1 MKDRVMICFATGR
14 SDCNLLPILSSK
26 FQPQKVCLLCTP
38 EMKEE
43 AAFFKDALN
52 GRTEVDIVELG
63 TSDEIGRIQD
73 TLMEVV
79 GRYENKV
86 VMNITGGKKTMTI
99 AAFNVCSAVAIPFFY
114 LDLKTFNVFYFEN
127 NQSGAVVEPRVENI
141 QYDIKN
147 NKGNL
152 KIFLKARKIVA
163 EDLHE
168 WQQPTDDEKEYFDFI
183 MKCRNS
189 SESEVILK
197 GLRILNKYASKS
209 AADPKNRNVVSVER
223 EDRTD
228 FGFNEICD
236 ELEKLEFLLPSE
248 SSLIKFKNHETA
260 EFLAGKWFEKYC
272 AMVFKNLFPQLPIF
286 HGEMFIT
293 GQTKNE
299 FDLVFLKDSKIFIGE
314 VKASHL
320 SEESP
325 KHSPIIYKLDSLKNS
340 VGGKSSQ
347 ACLISLDEV
356 NNEIKGRCKT
366 NKIFCIDKVLGRVDI
381 LEKQIKEWL
390 KK

>member
-1 MKDRVMICFATGR
+1 
-14 SDCNLLPILSSK
+14 
-26 FQPQKVCLLCTP
+26 
-38 EMKEE
+38 
-43 AAFFKDALN
+43 
-52 GRTEVDIVELG
+52 
-63 TSDEIGRIQD
+63 
-73 TLMEVV
+73 MEVV

-99 AAFNVCSAVAIPFFY
+99 AAFNVCSAFAIPFFY

-141 QYDIKN
+141 KFDIKN

-168 WQQPTDDEKEYFDFI
+168 WQQPTADEKEYFDFI
-183 MKCRNS
+183 MKFRDP
-189 SESEVILK
+189 SELQVILE

-209 AADPKNRNVVSVER
+209 VKPNNRIEVPIER
-223 EDRTD
+223 KDRSHL
-228 FGFNEICD
+228 GFNEICE
-236 ELEKLEFLLPSE
+236 ELEKLEFLLPSG
-248 SSLIKFKNHETA
+248 SALIKFKNHETA

-325 KHSPIIYKLDSLKNS
+325 KHSPIIYKLDSLKNN

-366 NKIFCIDKVLGRVDI
+366 NKIFYIDKILGRVDI

>member
-1 MKDRVMICFATGR
+1 MKDRVMICFATGQ

-43 AAFFKDALN
+43 AAFFKEALN
-52 GRTEVDIVELG
+52 GRTEVEIIELE

-73 TLMEVV
+73 VLMEVV
-79 GRYENKV
+79 DRYENKV

-99 AAFNVCSAVAIPFFY
+99 AAFNVCSAFAIPFFY

-168 WQQPTDDEKEYFDFI
+168 WQPPTDDEKEYFDFI
-183 MKCRNS
+183 MKFRDP
-189 SESEVILK
+189 SELQVILE

-209 AADPKNRNVVSVER
+209 VKPNNRIEVPIER
-223 EDRTD
+223 KDWSHL
-228 FGFNEICD
+228 GFNEICE
-236 ELEKLEFLLPSE
+236 ELEKLEFLLPSG
-248 SSLIKFKNHETA
+248 SALIKFKNHETA

-299 FDLVFLKDSKIFIGE
+299 FNLVFLKDSKIFIGE

-366 NKIFCIDKVLGRVDI
+366 NKIFYIDKILGRVDI

>member
-1 MKDRVMICFATGR
+1 MKDRVMICFATGQ

-43 AAFFKDALN
+43 AAFFKEALN
-52 GRTEVDIVELG
+52 GRTEVEIIELE

-73 TLMEVV
+73 ALMEVV
-79 GRYENKV
+79 DRYENKV

-99 AAFNVCSAVAIPFFY
+99 AAFNVCSAFAIPFFY

-141 QYDIKN
+141 KFDIKN
-147 NKGNL
+147 SKGNL

-168 WQQPTDDEKEYFDFI
+168 WKQPTADEKEYFDFI
-183 MKCRNS
+183 MKFRDP
-189 SESEVILK
+189 SELQVILE

-209 AADPKNRNVVSVER
+209 VKPNNRIEVPIER
-223 EDRTD
+223 KDWSHL
-228 FGFNEICD
+228 GFNEIC
-236 ELEKLEFLLPSE
+236 EKLEKLEFLLPSG
-248 SSLIKFKNHETA
+248 SALIKFKNHETA

-325 KHSPIIYKLDSLKNS
+325 KHSPIIYKLDSLKNN

-366 NKIFCIDKVLGRVDI
+366 NKIFYIDKILGRVDI